1 MTTVND
7 ESSTVIEIE
16 ALINRIVTEPVI
28 PWMYDVAQLTQLYQ
42 QILSAIPRYLAIYST
57 AYTYTKAIT
66 FFLEH
71 LHHLDVARKD
81 MPFSVDDV
89 DFLVCLILQASDE
102 NWFRRRDHD
111 RFYQSK
117 VLNKHLR
124 DYAWQ
129 LHQKHSRLLVV
140 RLDLYYSK
148 AAQVHIGINDVYQ
161 HLDLITQEK
170 YTNHAVFEHLVGHIW
185 RIEQATDRGYHLHMA
200 YYFLGSKHQNDW
212 YMAKQ
217 IGELWLKVTD
227 NLGTYHNCNTPE
239 EKEKY
244 LKKGILGVGMIH
256 RDNSI
261 QVDNAINAIAYLAR
275 PDKKDQYL
283 RIKPRNRREFG
294 KGITP

>member
-1 MTTVND
+1 MTTVSD

-16 ALINRIVTEPVI
+16 TLIHRIVNEP
-28 PWMYDVAQLTQLYQ
+28 MELEQYDANQLQQFYQ
-42 QILSAIPRYLAIYST
+42 QVLAGIPRYLALYST
-57 AYTYTKAIT
+57 AYTYTKEIA
-66 FFLEH
+66 FFLEQ
-71 LHHLDVARKD
+71 LHHLDVARKEV
-81 MPFSVDDV
+81 PFSVDDV
-89 DFLVCLILQASDE
+89 DFLIRLILQAADE
-102 NWFRRRDHD
+102 DWFRRCKYD

-117 VLNKHLR
+117 VLNQHLR

-129 LHQKHSRLLVV
+129 LHQKHSRLLAV

-148 AAQVHIGINDVYQ
+148 TAQMRIGIDEVYK
-161 HLDLITQEK
+161 HLNIMTLER
-170 YTNHAVFEHLVGHIW
+170 YSNHDIFEHLVGHIW

-217 IGELWLKVTD
+217 IGDLWLKVTD
-227 NLGTYHNCNTPE
+227 NLGTYHSCNTPE

-256 RDNSI
+256 RDNPI
-261 QVDNAINAIAYLAR
+261 EVNNAINAIAYLAR

-283 RIKPRNRREFG
+283 RIKPCSRREFG
-294 KGITP
+294 KGIS